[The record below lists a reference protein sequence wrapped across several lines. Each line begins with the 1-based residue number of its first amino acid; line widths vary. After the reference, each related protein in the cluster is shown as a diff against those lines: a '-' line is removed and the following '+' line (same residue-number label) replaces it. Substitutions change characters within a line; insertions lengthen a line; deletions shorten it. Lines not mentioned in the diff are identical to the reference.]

1 MEIGDSVIDSLREK
15 LEKSVLISY
24 TPISN
29 SLWHSVWNSLIDP
42 TLVVQMVH
50 QVLREQDSLWE
61 SLNASARNSAWK

>member
-42 TLVVQMVH
+42 TL
-50 QVLREQDSLWE
+50 DSLWE

>member
-1 MEIGDSVIDSLREK
+1 MQIGDSVIDSLREK

-29 SLWHSVWNSLIDP
+29 SLW
-42 TLVVQMVH
+42 
-50 QVLREQDSLWE
+50 E